1 MDSHLFGYFGRNRLR
16 CLVVFLRARK
26 KLLKESEMN
35 TMKTTFLMALL
46 TVLLVTAGGA
56 LGGEGGMMMAF
67 IVALVMNGVS
77 YWFSD
82 KIVLRMYGAKEIGPE
97 EAPKLH
103 RIVQELALRAQMPMP
118 KLYLIPQE
126 APNAFATGRDER
138 HAAVAVTEGILRIL
152 DEAELRGVLAH
163 ELSHI
168 KNRDILVGTI
178 AATMAGAISMLANL
192 AHWGM
197 IFGGRSSDNR
207 EGGHP
212 IVALLMI
219 IIAPLAAMLVQMAI
233 SRSREFGADATGA
246 AIGGDPLSLANALR
260 KLQRGVERIPM
271 EANPA
276 TAHMFIVNP
285 LTGGGLM
292 TLFSTHPPL
301 EERIRRLEGMASG
314 RP

>member
-1 MDSHLFGYFGRNRLR
+1 
-16 CLVVFLRARK
+16 
-26 KLLKESEMN
+26 MN
-35 TMKTTFLMALL
+35 TLKTTFLMALL
-46 TVLLVTAGGA
+46 TVLLVTIGA
-56 LGGEGGMMMAF
+56 SLGGQGGMMMAF
-67 IVALVMNGVS
+67 IFALVMNGVS

-82 KIVLRMYGAKEIGPE
+82 KIVLRMYGAKEISTDK
-97 EAPKLH
+97 APTLH
-103 RIVQELALRAQMPMP
+103 RIIRDLTLRAQMPMP

-126 APNAFATGRDER
+126 APNAFATGRDEK

-152 DEAELRGVLAH
+152 DERELRGVLAH

-168 KNRDILVGTI
+168 KNRDILIGTI
-178 AATMAGAISMLANL
+178 AATMAGAISMLANM

-197 IFGGRSSDNR
+197 IFGGRSSDDR

-246 AIGGDPLSLANALR
+246 TISGDPSSLANALR
-260 KLQRGVERIPM
+260 KLERGAQRIPM

-292 TLFSTHPPL
+292 TLFSTHPPMQ
-301 EERIRRLEGMASG
+301 ERIRRLEGIAG
-314 RP
+314 VRQ

>member
-1 MDSHLFGYFGRNRLR
+1 
-16 CLVVFLRARK
+16 
-26 KLLKESEMN
+26 MN

-56 LGGEGGMMMAF
+56 MGGEGGMMLAF
-67 IVALVMNGVS
+67 LFALAMNGVS

-82 KIVLRMYGAKEIGPE
+82 KIVLRMYGAKEIGTDK
-97 EAPKLH
+97 APTLH
-103 RIVQELALRAQMPMP
+103 RIVRDLTLRAQMPMP
-118 KLYLIPQE
+118 KLYLIPQDT
-126 APNAFATGRDER
+126 PNAFATGRDEN

-152 DEAELRGVLAH
+152 DERELRGVLAH

-168 KNRDILVGTI
+168 KNRDILIGTI
-178 AATMAGAISMLANL
+178 AATMAGAISMLANM

-197 IFGGRSSDNR
+197 IFGGRSSDDR
-207 EGGHP
+207 GGGHP

-219 IIAPLAAMLVQMAI
+219 IVAPLAAMLVQMAI

-246 AIGGDPLSLANALR
+246 TISGDPLGLANALR
-260 KLQRGVERIPM
+260 KLERGAERIPM

-292 TLFSTHPPL
+292 TLFSTHPPMQ
-301 EERIRRLEGMASG
+301 ERIRRLEHMSG
-314 RP
+314 VRQ

>member
-1 MDSHLFGYFGRNRLR
+1 
-16 CLVVFLRARK
+16 
-26 KLLKESEMN
+26 
-35 TMKTTFLMALL
+35 
-46 TVLLVTAGGA
+46 
-56 LGGEGGMMMAF
+56 MMMAF
-67 IVALVMNGVS
+67 LFALNSVS

-82 KIVLRMYGAKEIGPE
+82 KIVLRMYGAKEIGPGDS
-97 EAPKLH
+97 AKLH

-126 APNAFATGRDER
+126 APNAFATGRDEK
-138 HAAVAVTEGILRIL
+138 HAAVAVTESILRIL

-178 AATMAGAISMLANL
+178 AATMAGAISTLANM

-212 IVALLMI
+212 IVALAMI
-219 IIAPLAAMLVQMAI
+219 IVAPLAALLVQMAI
-233 SRSREFGADATGA
+233 SRSREFGADTTGA
-246 AIGGDPLSLANALR
+246 AISGDPSSLANALR
-260 KLQRGVERIPM
+260 KLERGVERIPM

-301 EERIRRLEGMASG
+301 QERIRQLEGLTG
-314 RP
+314 IRQ

>member
-1 MDSHLFGYFGRNRLR
+1 
-16 CLVVFLRARK
+16 
-26 KLLKESEMN
+26 MN
-35 TMKTTFLMALL
+35 TLKTTFLMALL
-46 TVLLVTAGGA
+46 TVLLVTIGA
-56 LGGEGGMMMAF
+56 SLGGQGGMMMAF
-67 IVALVMNGVS
+67 IFALVMNGVS

-82 KIVLRMYGAKEIGPE
+82 KIVLRMYGAKEISTDK
-97 EAPKLH
+97 APTLH
-103 RIVQELALRAQMPMP
+103 RIIRDLTLRAQMPMP

-126 APNAFATGRDER
+126 APNAFATGRDEK

-152 DEAELRGVLAH
+152 DEPELRGVLAH

-178 AATMAGAISMLANL
+178 AATMAGAISMLANM

-233 SRSREFGADATGA
+233 SRSREYGADETGA
-246 AIGGDPLSLANALR
+246 AISGDPQSLANALR
-260 KLQRGVERIPM
+260 KLERGAERIPM

-292 TLFSTHPPL
+292 TLFSTHPPMQ
-301 EERIRRLEGMASG
+301 ERIRRLEGMTG
-314 RP
+314 IRQ

>member
-1 MDSHLFGYFGRNRLR
+1 
-16 CLVVFLRARK
+16 
-26 KLLKESEMN
+26 MN
-35 TMKTTFLMALL
+35 TLKTTFLMALL

-56 LGGEGGMMMAF
+56 MGGEGGMMLAF
-67 IVALVMNGVS
+67 LFALIMNGVS

-82 KIVLRMYGAKEIGPE
+82 KIVLRMYGAKEISTDK
-97 EAPKLH
+97 APTLH
-103 RIVQELALRAQMPMP
+103 RIIRDLTLRAQMPMP

-126 APNAFATGRDER
+126 APNAFATGRDEK
-138 HAAVAVTEGILRIL
+138 HAAVAVTEGILRNL
-152 DEAELRGVLAH
+152 DERELRGVLAH

-168 KNRDILVGTI
+168 KNRDILIGTI
-178 AATMAGAISMLANL
+178 AATMAGAISMLANM

-197 IFGGRSSDNR
+197 ILGGRSSDNR

-246 AIGGDPLSLANALR
+246 MISGDPLSLANALR
-260 KLQRGVERIPM
+260 KLEQGAQRIPM

-292 TLFSTHPPL
+292 TLFSTHPPM
-301 EERIRRLEGMASG
+301 EERIRRLESMAST
-314 RP
+314 RQ

>member
-1 MDSHLFGYFGRNRLR
+1 
-16 CLVVFLRARK
+16 
-26 KLLKESEMN
+26 MN
-35 TMKTTFLMALL
+35 TLKTTFLMALL

-56 LGGEGGMMMAF
+56 MGGEGGMMLAF
-67 IVALVMNGVS
+67 LFALIMNGVS

-82 KIVLRMYGAKEIGPE
+82 KIVLRMYGAKEIGTDK
-97 EAPKLH
+97 APTLH
-103 RIVQELALRAQMPMP
+103 RIVRDLTLRAQMPMP

-126 APNAFATGRDER
+126 APNAFATGRDEK
-138 HAAVAVTEGILRIL
+138 HAAVAVTDGILRIL

-178 AATMAGAISMLANL
+178 AATMAGAISMLANM

-197 IFGGRSSDNR
+197 ILGGRSSDNR

-246 AIGGDPLSLANALR
+246 TISGDPSSLANALR
-260 KLQRGVERIPM
+260 KLERGVKRIPM

-292 TLFSTHPPL
+292 TLFSTHPNV
-301 EERIRRLEGMASG
+301 EERIRRLEHMAG
-314 RP
+314 VRQ

>member
-1 MDSHLFGYFGRNRLR
+1 
-16 CLVVFLRARK
+16 
-26 KLLKESEMN
+26 MN
-35 TMKTTFLMALL
+35 TLKTTFLMALL

-56 LGGEGGMMMAF
+56 MGGEGGMILAF
-67 IVALVMNGVS
+67 LFALIMNGVS

-82 KIVLRMYGAKEIGPE
+82 KIVLRMYGAKEIGAE
-97 EAPKLH
+97 QAPQVH
-103 RIVQELALRAQMPMP
+103 RMVQELAMRGRMPMP

-126 APNAFATGRDER
+126 APNAFATGRDEK

-152 DEAELRGVLAH
+152 NERELRGVLAH
-163 ELSHI
+163 DLSHI
-168 KNRDILVGTI
+168 KNRDILIGTI
-178 AATMAGAISMLANL
+178 AATMAGAISMLANM

-197 IFGGRSSDNR
+197 IFGGRSSDDR
-207 EGGHP
+207 GGGHP

-246 AIGGDPLSLANALR
+246 TISGDPLSLANALR
-260 KLQRGVERIPM
+260 KLERGAQHLPM

-292 TLFSTHPPL
+292 TLFSTHPPMQ
-301 EERIRRLEGMASG
+301 ERIRRLESMAG
-314 RP
+314 IRQ

>member
-1 MDSHLFGYFGRNRLR
+1 
-16 CLVVFLRARK
+16 
-26 KLLKESEMN
+26 MN
-35 TMKTTFLMALL
+35 TLKTTFLMALL

-56 LGGEGGMMMAF
+56 MGGEGGMMLAF
-67 IVALVMNGVS
+67 LFALIMNGVS

-82 KIVLRMYGAKEIGPE
+82 KIVLRMYGAKEISTD
-97 EAPKLH
+97 EAPTLY
-103 RIVQELALRAQMPMP
+103 RIIRDLTLRAQMPMP

-126 APNAFATGRDER
+126 APNAFATGRDEK

-152 DEAELRGVLAH
+152 DERELRGVLAH
-163 ELSHI
+163 EISHI
-168 KNRDILVGTI
+168 KNRDILIGTI
-178 AATMAGAISMLANL
+178 AATMAGAISMLANM

-197 IFGGRSSDNR
+197 IFGGRSSENR

-219 IIAPLAAMLVQMAI
+219 IVAPLAAMLVQMAI

-246 AIGGDPLSLANALR
+246 TISGDPSSLANALR
-260 KLQRGVERIPM
+260 KLERGAQRIPL

-292 TLFSTHPPL
+292 TLFSTHPPM
-301 EERIRRLEGMASG
+301 EERIRRLESMAST
-314 RP
+314 RQ

>member
-1 MDSHLFGYFGRNRLR
+1 
-16 CLVVFLRARK
+16 
-26 KLLKESEMN
+26 MN
-35 TMKTTFLMALL
+35 TLKTTFLMALL

-56 LGGEGGMMMAF
+56 MGGEGGMMLAF
-67 IVALVMNGVS
+67 LFALVMNGVS

-82 KIVLRMYGAKEIGPE
+82 KIVLRMYGAKEIGTDK
-97 EAPKLH
+97 APALH
-103 RIVQELALRAQMPMP
+103 RIIRDLTLRAQMPMP

-126 APNAFATGRDER
+126 ALNAFATGRDEK

-152 DEAELRGVLAH
+152 DERELRGVLAH

-168 KNRDILVGTI
+168 KNRDILIGTI
-178 AATMAGAISMLANL
+178 AATMAGAISMLANM

-197 IFGGRSSDNR
+197 IFGGRSSDDR

-246 AIGGDPLSLANALR
+246 TISGDPSSLANALR
-260 KLQRGVERIPM
+260 KLERGAQRIPM

-292 TLFSTHPPL
+292 TLFSTHPPMQ
-301 EERIRRLEGMASG
+301 ERIRRLEGIEG
-314 RP
+314 VRQ

>member
-1 MDSHLFGYFGRNRLR
+1 
-16 CLVVFLRARK
+16 
-26 KLLKESEMN
+26 MN
-35 TMKTTFLMALL
+35 TLKTTFLMALL

-67 IVALVMNGVS
+67 VFALVMNGVS

-97 EAPKLH
+97 EAPKL
-103 RIVQELALRAQMPMP
+103 RRMVQELTLRAKMPMP
-118 KLYLIPQE
+118 RLYLLPQE

-152 DEAELRGVLAH
+152 NEAELRGVLAH

-178 AATMAGAISMLANL
+178 AATMAGAISMLANM

-197 IFGGRSSDNR
+197 IFGGRGSDDR

-212 IVALLMI
+212 IVALAMI
-219 IIAPLAAMLVQMAI
+219 IVAPLAALLVQMAI

-246 AIGGDPLSLANALR
+246 AISGDPLSLAKALR
-260 KLQRGVERIPM
+260 KLQQGVERTPM

-292 TLFSTHPPL
+292 TLFSTHPPM
-301 EERIRRLEGMASG
+301 EERIRRLEKMGSG